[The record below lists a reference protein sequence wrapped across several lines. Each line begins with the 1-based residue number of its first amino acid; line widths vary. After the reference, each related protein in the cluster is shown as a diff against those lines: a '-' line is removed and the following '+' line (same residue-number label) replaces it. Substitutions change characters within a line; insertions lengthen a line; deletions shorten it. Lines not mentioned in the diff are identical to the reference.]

1 MKHLNNMTKEIIPV
15 VNKVRI
21 IGILLLS
28 FIFISAT
35 AIADGYHHY
44 HHSPAAT
51 LVSMGGHAGHGEGN
65 GHEAH
70 GGGSSKSEPDSNKV
84 V

>member
-1 MKHLNNMTKEIIPV
+1 MKHLNKIIQDIIPV

-21 IGILLLS
+21 LGILLLS
-28 FIFISAT
+28 CIFISAT
-35 AIADGYHHY
+35 AVADGYHHY
-44 HHSPAAT
+44 HHATSVT
-51 LVSMGGHAGHGEGN
+51 LVSMGGHAGHGKGN

-70 GGGSSKSEPDSNKV
+70 GGSSKSEPDSNKV